1 MRVGFLE
8 RALKPARKVA
18 QASGEMNQRRADAE
32 EEARRKALNDYYDQ
46 KTIEFYLRNPRMLAL
61 ELAAEREKAEFL
73 KSRGLEPEPSR
84 IPKQFHRGLK
94 GYQPKAAKTTTD

>member
-1 MRVGFLE
+1 
-8 RALKPARKVA
+8 
-18 QASGEMNQRRADAE
+18 
-32 EEARRKALNDYYDQ
+32 
-46 KTIEFYLRNPRMLAL
+46 MLAL

-94 GYQPKAAKTTTD
+94 GYPAEGPAHVERTQDQRRTLVERYASTMALMNACTSIMSSPLRGLMNFSRSSLNASTRS